1 MSVRRLLSEMDSRE
15 LTAWMAY
22 ESVEPFGERRA
33 NLHAGIVA
41 ATVANVNRDK
51 HTRAFLPTDFLLEF
65 GRERESG
72 DDEAQMQAMRAQM
85 ALIAQVQNAVS
96 DDQADSET
104 GDANAGGAAAQ
115 AD

>member
-1 MSVRRLLSEMDSRE
+1 MTVRRLLGELDSRE

-51 HTRAFLPTDFLLEF
+51 HTRAFQPTDFLLEF
-65 GRERESG
+65 ARERVVNE
-72 DDEAQMQAMRAQM
+72 DAQMQAMRAHMQ
-85 ALIAQVQNAVS
+85 LVAQVQNAVAGE
-96 DDQADSET
+96 DH
-104 GDANAGGAAAQ
+104 AGGAAAQ

>member
-1 MSVRRLLSEMDSRE
+1 MSVRRLLGELDSRE

-22 ESVEPFGERRA
+22 EMVEPFGERRA

-51 HTRAFLPTDFLLEF
+51 HARAYQPTDFMLEF
-65 GRERESG
+65 GRERKPV
-72 DDEAQMQAMRAQM
+72 DDAANMEAMRAQM
-85 ALIAQVQNAVS
+85 ALIAQVQNAIAGEEES
-96 DDQADSET
+96 
-104 GDANAGGAAAQ
+104 AGGTAAQ

>member
-1 MSVRRLLSEMDSRE
+1 MTVRRLLGELDSRE

-41 ATVANVNRDK
+41 ATVANVNRDR
-51 HTRAFLPTDFLLEF
+51 HARAFQPTDFLLEF
-65 GRERESG
+65 GRERRSG
-72 DDEAQMQAMRAQM
+72 HDDVQMEAMRAQM
-85 ALIAQVQNAVS
+85 ALIAQVQNAVNEAPGNGEAGNS
-96 DDQADSET
+96 DAD
-104 GDANAGGAAAQ
+104 GAAAQ

>member
-1 MSVRRLLSEMDSRE
+1 MTVRRLLTELDSRE

-22 ESVEPFGERRA
+22 EAVEPFGERRA

-51 HTRAFLPTDFLLEF
+51 HARAFQPTDFLLEF
-65 GRERESG
+65 GREKVV
-72 DDEAQMQAMRAQM
+72 DEDAQMEAMRAQM

-96 DDQADSET
+96 DDQAGSEK
-104 GDANAGGAAAQ
+104 GDADAGGEAAATN
-115 AD
+115 